1 MGHQNPLKEHNCPS
15 QWNQACFSY
24 NLSTVAT
31 ISVWTMWLHSWIVV
45 LRFYLLLYRSVK
57 PKFADHCS
65 SQQRAIIVIL
75 QLSLSLSSST
85 RMPFFSLRMPSMW
98 TELTV
103 QKLTFKGPLES
114 WPVDSSHWMS
124 TQVTSNE
131 YLCVTSVS
139 KFGLLL
145 STVPNASTVIIFA
158 AQP

>member
-1 MGHQNPLKEHNCPS
+1 LWLIKKPLKEHDCTS

-31 ISVWTMWLHSWIVV
+31 ISVWTMWLESWIVV
-45 LRFYLLLYRSVK
+45 LRFYLLLYQSVK

-75 QLSLSLSSST
+75 QWT
-85 RMPFFSLRMPSMW
+85 GMPFFSLRMPSMW
-98 TELTV
+98 TE
-103 QKLTFKGPLES
+103 LTFKGPLES

-124 TQVTSNE
+124 TQATSNE

-139 KFGLLL
+139 KFCLLL